1 MSAETKP
8 SFIAALRAFPL
19 NVWSSIFRNPVPSND
34 LERSATTF
42 TNFFL
47 HIHPVKVHRNSLR
60 PIYTMGLGLVSFFLF
75 LILVLTG
82 VALMFY
88 YVPATSQAYDRML
101 DLRGSVAF
109 GTILRNMHRWSAHGM
124 VAVVFLHM
132 CRVFFTGAYKK
143 PREFNWVIGVV
154 LFLLTLLLSF
164 TGYLLPWD
172 QLAFWAITVGTAIA
186 GYAPV
191 VGKEIQFLLMGG
203 NAVGQ
208 EALLRFYVLHVAVLP
223 AVTVLVIAVHF
234 WRIPKDGGLYRPAE
248 AEVKPELVMRKAGV
262 VPRTGRG
269 GQDGHVQGRGIY
281 VSDRRWRK
289 IVHLLRVAAASDGR
303 NAVSVWDGWLLQ
315 FCVAQRADQVAEIAA
330 WYARRLGVFEV
341 LDPQRFRRVV
351 EGFEAQLEQEQNAS
365 DLNYGADGKLSMF
378 DELVDGKR
386 GEDALRMPAFTR
398 RRHFGRA
405 HVEARM
411 GQVSALSGD
420 VDSYLQRLDGVL
432 AELDATVAG
441 HLWVEPGFAAQA
453 RVQLAAS
460 REVVVD
466 LRQRLLR
473 LAEGFEALPRLLP
486 EQDRD
491 VRPPE
496 PMLTA

>member
-8 SFIAALRAFPL
+8 SLLSSLRALPL
-19 NVWSSIFRNPVPSND
+19 NVWHSIFRNPVPSND

-82 VALMFY
+82 IALMFY

-186 GYAPV
+186 GYAPL

-223 AVTVLVIAVHF
+223 AVTVLVIAIHF
-234 WRIPKDGGLYRPAE
+234 WRIRKDGGLSRPAD
-248 AEVKPELVMRKAGV
+248 AEVKPELEMPKAGV
-262 VPRTGRG
+262 VLDPKRTYGLQGLVRG
-269 GQDGHVQGRGIY
+269 PLTKVGNVPDNEVF
-281 VSDRRWRK
+281 SWP
-289 IVHLLRVAAASDGR
+289 HLFRAELFVLVVT
-303 NAVSVWDGWLLQ
+303 VSVILILSLAFDAPLEEPVNALHPPNPAKAPWYFLGLQEMVSYSAFWGGIGVPGIFVLLLLLTPY
-315 FCVAQRADQVAEIAA
+315 VDRDPK
-330 WYARRLGVFEV
+330 GV
-341 LDPQRFRRVV
+341 
-351 EGFEAQLEQEQNAS
+351 
-365 DLNYGADGKLSMF
+365 GK
-378 DELVDGKR
+378 
-386 GEDALRMPAFTR
+386 
-398 RRHFGRA
+398 
-405 HVEARM
+405 
-411 GQVSALSGD
+411 
-420 VDSYLQRLDGVL
+420 
-432 AELDATVAG
+432 
-441 HLWVEPGFAAQA
+441 WFAK
-453 RVQLAAS
+453 
-460 REVVVD
+460 E
-466 LRQRLLR
+466 RLL
-473 LAEGFEALPRLLP
+473 ANTVF
-486 EQDRD
+486 
-491 VRPPE
+491 
-496 PMLTA
+496 LTFVIVNIIFVIIGTFFRGPNWAFVTPW